1 MFKMSRILPDRSFW
15 CIYRQPITWLTMGLT
30 GFAYYQSAILSVSLG
45 LPNSPSITPIW
56 IPAPIAWATL
66 YLGGNHLIPGIAIAN
81 FITNFDVLTK
91 TLTVEKALVPSLIQT
106 IITLLTTVVGANLLR
121 IFFVGRILDRV
132 RNVVVFIATGLLIP
146 VITPTLSLVYMML
159 LGIVPWSLSGQV
171 WKTWWIG
178 DALSVII
185 GMPMLVSWQR
195 FRWRQMVWNRS
206 WDVGLLLLGF
216 GLLSGF
222 TFLSDYPLQYLVLP
236 GLLWAAIRLGDCGAT
251 FGVVAVTLMIILAT
265 AMGRGPFLRS
275 SLNESL
281 VLLQTFMGT
290 ITLTTL
296 LMLATIAEKAK
307 TQRDLA
313 IVNENL
319 ELRVRDR
326 TEELERILS
335 ELKQAQTQLVQTEK
349 MSSLGQLVAGLAHE
363 INNPISFI
371 YGNITYAQ
379 NYSRDLLSIIS
390 AYQAEYP
397 QPDRKLEAVVNDLEL
412 DYILDDFP
420 KVLNSMKAGADRIR
434 QLILTLRNFSR
445 LDEGGLKKVDLH
457 QGLDSTLFV
466 LNYRLTQSHGG
477 RQIEVIKKYDEF
489 PKIECYADE
498 LNQAFLH
505 LLNNAIDSLEANNSN
520 PPILLINTKYYP
532 DDKAVEVSI
541 WTDGPPISLATRSK
555 MFNPFFTTKPI
566 GQGPGLGL
574 PISQRIIEERH
585 GGTLGY
591 RSELGNGTEFY
602 LRIPIKQ
609 SQVKSPNDLKVEYSE
624 LRNLRAASDEVL
636 APLLPELPDV

>member
-1 MFKMSRILPDRSFW
+1 MFKMSRILPDRNFW
-15 CIYRQPITWLTMGLT
+15 LIYRQPTTWFMMALT
-30 GFAYYQSAILSVSLG
+30 GFAYYQSANLSMSLA

-66 YLGGNHLIPGIAIAN
+66 YIGGNHLIPGIAIAN
-81 FITNFDVLTK
+81 FITNFDVLIK
-91 TLTVEKALVPSLIQT
+91 NLTIEKALFTSFIQT
-106 IITLLTTVVGANLLR
+106 IITILTTGVGANLLR
-121 IFFVGRILDRV
+121 IFHVGQILDRV
-132 RNVVVFIATGLLIP
+132 RNVVVFIAIGLVIS
-146 VITPTLSLVYMML
+146 VITPTLSLMYMIL
-159 LGIVPWSLSGQV
+159 LGIVPGASFGEI

-178 DALSVII
+178 DALSIII

-195 FRWRQMVWNRS
+195 FRWRQMVWDRL
-206 WDVGLLLLGF
+206 WDIGFLLLGF

-222 TFLSDYPLQYLVLP
+222 TFLSDYPLEYLVLP

-251 FGVVAVTLMIILAT
+251 FGVVAVTMMIVLAT

-275 SLNESL
+275 SLNDSL
-281 VLLQTFMGT
+281 VLLQTFMAT
-290 ITLTTL
+290 IALTTL
-296 LMLATIAEKAK
+296 LMLAMIAEKAK

-313 IVNENL
+313 IINENL

-326 TEELERILS
+326 TEELECTLS
-335 ELKQAQTQLVQTEK
+335 ELQQAQTQLVQTEK
-349 MSSLGQLVAGLAHE
+349 MSSLEQLIAGLAHE

-379 NYSRDLLSIIS
+379 NYSQDLLSIIS
-390 AYQAEYP
+390 AYQAAYP
-397 QPDRKLEAVVNDLEL
+397 HPDRKLEAVVNDLEL
-412 DYILDDFP
+412 DYIQDDFP

-445 LDEGGLKKVDLH
+445 LDEGGLKQVDLH
-457 QGLDSTLFV
+457 QGLESTLFI
-466 LNYRLTQSHGG
+466 LNYRLTQSHRGIP
-477 RQIEVIKKYDEF
+477 IEVVKKYDEF

-505 LLNNAIDSLEANNSN
+505 LLNNAIDSLESNNSN
-520 PPILLINTKYYP
+520 SPILRINTKYYP
-532 DDKAVEVSI
+532 DNKTVEVSI
-541 WTDGPPISLATRSK
+541 WTDGPPISLETRSK

-609 SQVKSPNDLKVEYSE
+609 SC
-624 LRNLRAASDEVL
+624 
-636 APLLPELPDV
+636 

>member
-1 MFKMSRILPDRSFW
+1 MAKILPDRSFW
-15 CIYRQPITWLTMGLT
+15 DIYHQPTIWLTMALT
-30 GFAYYQSAILSVSLG
+30 GFAYYQSAHLSMGLA

-66 YLGGNHLIPGIAIAN
+66 FLGGNHLIPGIAIAN
-81 FITNFDVLTK
+81 FITNFDVLIK
-91 TLTVEKALVPSLIQT
+91 DLTIEKAIFTSLIQT
-106 IITLLTTVVGANLLR
+106 VITILTTVVGANLLHTC
-121 IFFVGRILDRV
+121 FVGRILDRV
-132 RNVVVFIATGLLIP
+132 RNVIVFIVIGLSIP
-146 VITPTLSLVYMML
+146 VITPTLSLVYMVL
-159 LGIVPWSLSGQV
+159 LGIVPWALCGEI

-185 GMPMLVSWQR
+185 GMPMLVSWQQ
-195 FRWRQMVWNRS
+195 FRWRQITWDRS
-206 WDVGLLLLGF
+206 WDLGLLLLGF

-236 GLLWAAIRLGDCGAT
+236 GLLWAAIRLGDYGAT
-251 FGVVAVTLMIILAT
+251 FGVVAVTLMTVMAT

-290 ITLTTL
+290 IALTTL
-296 LMLATIAEKAK
+296 LMLATIAEKYK
-307 TQRDLA
+307 TQQDLA

-335 ELKQAQTQLVQTEK
+335 ELQQAQTQLVQTEK

-379 NYSRDLLSIIS
+379 DYSRDLFSIVS
-390 AYQAEYP
+390 AYQAQYP
-397 QPDRKLEAVVNDLEL
+397 YPDQTLEMLVNDLEL
-412 DYILDDFP
+412 DYIRDDFP
-420 KVLNSMKAGADRIR
+420 KVLNSMKTGADRIR

-445 LDEGGLKKVDLH
+445 LGEGGLKKVDLH
-457 QGLDSTLFV
+457 DGLDSTLFV
-466 LNYRLTQSHGG
+466 LNYRLTQSHCSAY
-477 RQIEVIKKYDEF
+477 IEVIKKYDEF
-489 PKIECYADE
+489 PEVECYADE
-498 LNQAFLH
+498 LNQVFLH

-520 PPILLINTKYYP
+520 SPIVQINTKYHP
-532 DDKAVEVSI
+532 NDEAVEVGI
-541 WTDGPPISLATRSK
+541 WTDGPPISLAIRSK

-566 GQGPGLGL
+566 GQGSGLGL

-602 LRIPIKQ
+602 LRIPIKR
-609 SQVKSPNDLKVEYSE
+609 SC
-624 LRNLRAASDEVL
+624 
-636 APLLPELPDV
+636 

>member
-1 MFKMSRILPDRSFW
+1 MFKMSRILPDRNFW
-15 CIYRQPITWLTMGLT
+15 RIYHQPITWLTMALT
-30 GFAYYQSAILSVSLG
+30 GFAYYQSAIFSMRLG
-45 LPNSPSITPIW
+45 LSDSLSITPIW

-66 YLGGNHLIPGIAIAN
+66 YLGGNHLIPGIAIASL
-81 FITNFDVLTK
+81 ITNFNILIKTVTIENALFTSLVQTTITMLT
-91 TLTVEKALVPSLIQT
+91 AGI
-106 IITLLTTVVGANLLR
+106 GAHLLR
-121 IFFVGRILDRV
+121 TFFVGQILDRV
-132 RNVVVFIATGLLIP
+132 RNVMVFIVTGLLIP
-146 VITPTLSLVYMML
+146 VITPTLSLVYMAL
-159 LGIVPWSLSGQV
+159 VGIFPWALYGEV

-185 GMPMLVSWQR
+185 GMPMLVSWQQ
-195 FRWRQMVWNRS
+195 FRWRQIVWDRL
-206 WDVGLLLLGF
+206 WDIGLLLLGF

-236 GLLWAAIRLGDCGAT
+236 GLLWAAIRLGTCGAT
-251 FGVVAVTLMIILAT
+251 LGVVAVALMVVLAT

-281 VLLQTFMGT
+281 VLLQSFMGT
-290 ITLTTL
+290 ISLTTF

-326 TEELERILS
+326 TEELERILT
-335 ELKQAQTQLVQTEK
+335 ELQQAQTQLIQTEK
-349 MSSLGQLVAGLAHE
+349 MSSLGQLIAGLAHE

-379 NYSRDLLSIIS
+379 NYSQDLLSIVS
-390 AYQAEYP
+390 AYQAQYP
-397 QPDRKLEAVVNDLEL
+397 QPDRKLEAVVDDLEL
-412 DYILDDFP
+412 DYIRDDFP

-445 LDEGGLKKVDLH
+445 LDEGGLKQVDLH

-466 LNYRLTQSHGG
+466 LNYRLTQSHRGIP
-477 RQIEVIKKYDEF
+477 IEVIKKYDEF
-489 PKIECYADE
+489 PQVECYADE

-505 LLNNAIDSLEANNSN
+505 LLNNAIDNLESNNSN
-520 PPILLINTKYYP
+520 SPILRINTKYYP
-532 DDKAVEVSI
+532 DDKTVEVSI
-541 WTDGPPISLATRSK
+541 WTDGPPISSITRSK

-591 RSELGNGTEFY
+591 RSELGSGTEFY
-602 LRIPIKQ
+602 LRIPINQ
-609 SQVKSPNDLKVEYSE
+609 S
-624 LRNLRAASDEVL
+624 
-636 APLLPELPDV
+636 

>member
-1 MFKMSRILPDRSFW
+1 MFKMSRILPDRNFW
-15 CIYRQPITWLTMGLT
+15 RIYHQPITWLTMALT
-30 GFAYYQSAILSVSLG
+30 GFAYYQSAIFSMRLG
-45 LPNSPSITPIW
+45 LSDSLSITPIW

-66 YLGGNHLIPGIAIAN
+66 YLGGNHLIPGIAIASL
-81 FITNFDVLTK
+81 ITNFNILIKTVTIENALFTSLVQTTITMLT
-91 TLTVEKALVPSLIQT
+91 AGI
-106 IITLLTTVVGANLLR
+106 GAHLLR
-121 IFFVGRILDRV
+121 TFFVGQILDRV
-132 RNVVVFIATGLLIP
+132 RNVMVFIVTGLLIP
-146 VITPTLSLVYMML
+146 VITPTLSLVYMAL
-159 LGIVPWSLSGQV
+159 VGIFPWALYGEV

-185 GMPMLVSWQR
+185 GMPMLVSWQQ
-195 FRWRQMVWNRS
+195 FRWRQIVWDRL
-206 WDVGLLLLGF
+206 WDIGLLLLGF

-236 GLLWAAIRLGDCGAT
+236 GLLWAAIRLGTCGAT
-251 FGVVAVTLMIILAT
+251 LGVVAVALMVVLAT

-281 VLLQTFMGT
+281 VLLQSFMGT
-290 ITLTTL
+290 ISLTTF

-326 TEELERILS
+326 TEELERILT
-335 ELKQAQTQLVQTEK
+335 ELQQAQTQLIQTEK
-349 MSSLGQLVAGLAHE
+349 MSSLGQLIAGLAHE

-379 NYSRDLLSIIS
+379 NYSQDLLSIVS
-390 AYQAEYP
+390 AYQAQYP
-397 QPDRKLEAVVNDLEL
+397 QPDRKLEAVVDDLEL
-412 DYILDDFP
+412 DYIRDDFP
-420 KVLNSMKAGADRIR
+420 KVLNSMKTGADRIR

-445 LDEGGLKKVDLH
+445 LDEGGLKQVDLH

-466 LNYRLTQSHGG
+466 LNYRLTQSHRGIP
-477 RQIEVIKKYDEF
+477 IEVIKKYDEF
-489 PKIECYADE
+489 PQVECYADE

-505 LLNNAIDSLEANNSN
+505 LLNNAIDNLESNNSN
-520 PPILLINTKYYP
+520 SPILRINTKYYP
-532 DDKAVEVSI
+532 DDKTVEVSI
-541 WTDGPPISLATRSK
+541 WTDGPPISSITRSK

-591 RSELGNGTEFY
+591 RSELGSGTEFY
-602 LRIPIKQ
+602 LRIPINQ
-609 SQVKSPNDLKVEYSE
+609 S
-624 LRNLRAASDEVL
+624 
-636 APLLPELPDV
+636 

>member
-1 MFKMSRILPDRSFW
+1 MFKMARILPDRNFW
-15 CIYRQPITWLTMGLT
+15 YIYRQPITWLTMVLT
-30 GFAYYQSAILSVSLG
+30 GLAYYQSAHLSIGLA

-91 TLTVEKALVPSLIQT
+91 NLTTEKALFTSLIQT
-106 IITLLTTVVGANLLR
+106 VIAILTTVIGANLLR
-121 IFFVGRILDRV
+121 VFSVGQILDRV
-132 RNVVVFIATGLLIP
+132 RNVMVFIAIGLVIP
-146 VITPTLSLVYMML
+146 VITPTLSLVYMVL
-159 LGIVPWSLSGQV
+159 LGIVPWALSAEI

-195 FRWRQMVWNRS
+195 FRWRQMAWDRS
-206 WDVGLLLLGF
+206 WDLGLLFLGF

-236 GLLWAAIRLGDCGAT
+236 GLLWAAIRLGDYGAT
-251 FGVVAVTLMIILAT
+251 FGVVAVTLMTVLAT

-275 SLNESL
+275 SLNGSL
-281 VLLQTFMGT
+281 VLLQSFMGT
-290 ITLTTL
+290 ITLTTF
-296 LMLATIAEKAK
+296 LMLATMAEKRQ
-307 TQRDLA
+307 TQQDLA

-326 TEELERILS
+326 TEELERILT
-335 ELKQAQTQLVQTEK
+335 ELQHTQTQLVQTEK

-371 YGNITYAQ
+371 YGNLTYAQ
-379 NYSRDLLSIIS
+379 NYSRDLFSIVN
-390 AYQAEYP
+390 AYQVQYP
-397 QPDRKLEAVVNDLEL
+397 KPDRTLEALVNDLEL
-412 DYILDDFP
+412 DYIRDDFP
-420 KVLNSMKAGADRIR
+420 KVLNSMKTGADRIR

-457 QGLDSTLFV
+457 EGLDSTLFV
-466 LNYRLTQSHGG
+466 LNYRLTQSP
-477 RQIEVIKKYDEF
+477 RSIQIQVIKKYDKF

-498 LNQAFLH
+498 LNQVFLH
-505 LLNNAIDSLEANNSN
+505 LLNNAIDSLEANNSTS
-520 PPILLINTKYYP
+520 PTLRINTKHYLN
-532 DDKAVEVSI
+532 DKTVEVSI
-541 WTDGPPISLATRSK
+541 WTDGPPIPLAIRSK

-609 SQVKSPNDLKVEYSE
+609 SC
-624 LRNLRAASDEVL
+624 
-636 APLLPELPDV
+636 

>member
-1 MFKMSRILPDRSFW
+1 MFKMSRILPDRNFW
-15 CIYRQPITWLTMGLT
+15 SIYRQPSTWLTMALIGVAYCKSADLSMGL
-30 GFAYYQSAILSVSLG
+30 A
-45 LPNSPSITPIW
+45 LPNSLSITPIW

-66 YLGGNHLIPGIAIAN
+66 YLGGNHLIPAIAIAH
-81 FITNFDVLTK
+81 FITNFHVVIK
-91 TLTVEKALVPSLIQT
+91 EVAIEKALFTTLIQT
-106 IITLLTTVVGANLLR
+106 IFTVSTTAIGTNLLR
-121 IFFVGRILDRV
+121 ILVGSQILSRV
-132 RNVVVFIATGLLIP
+132 RNVVIFIAIGSVIP
-146 VITPTLSLVYMML
+146 GITPTLSLVYMGFS
-159 LGIVPWSLSGQV
+159 GIVPWALSGQT
-171 WKTWWIG
+171 WTTWWIG

-195 FRWRQMVWNRS
+195 FRLRQIVWDRS
-206 WDVGLLLLGF
+206 WDVGFLLLGF

-251 FGVVAVTLMIILAT
+251 FGVVAVTLMIALAT

-281 VLLQTFMGT
+281 VLLQTFMAT
-290 ITLTTL
+290 IALTTL
-296 LMLATIAEKAK
+296 LMLAMISEKAK

-335 ELKQAQTQLVQTEK
+335 ELQQAQTQLVQTEK
-349 MSSLGQLVAGLAHE
+349 MSSLGQLIAGLAHE

-390 AYQAEYP
+390 AYQTHYP
-397 QPDRKLEAVVNDLEL
+397 HPDRKLEAVVNDLEL
-412 DYILDDFP
+412 DYIQDDFP

-445 LDEGGLKKVDLH
+445 LDEGGLKQVDLH

-466 LNYRLTQSHGG
+466 LNYRLTQSH
-477 RQIEVIKKYDEF
+477 RSIPIEVIKKYDEF

-505 LLNNAIDSLEANNSN
+505 LLNNAIDSLESNNSN
-520 PPILLINTKYYP
+520 SPILRINTKYYP
-532 DDKAVEVSI
+532 DDKTVEVSI
-541 WTDGPPISLATRSK
+541 WTDGPPISLITRSK

-574 PISQRIIEERH
+574 SISQRIIEERH
-585 GGTLGY
+585 RGTLGY

-602 LRIPIKQ
+602 LRIPINQ
-609 SQVKSPNDLKVEYSE
+609 S
-624 LRNLRAASDEVL
+624 
-636 APLLPELPDV
+636 

>member
-1 MFKMSRILPDRSFW
+1 MFKMSRILPDRNFW
-15 CIYRQPITWLTMGLT
+15 RIYHQPITWLTMALT
-30 GFAYYQSAILSVSLG
+30 GFAYYQSAIFSMRLG
-45 LPNSPSITPIW
+45 LSDSLSITPIW

-66 YLGGNHLIPGIAIAN
+66 YLGGNHLIPGIAIASL
-81 FITNFDVLTK
+81 ITNFNILIKTVTIENALFTSLVQTTITMLT
-91 TLTVEKALVPSLIQT
+91 AGI
-106 IITLLTTVVGANLLR
+106 GAHLLR
-121 IFFVGRILDRV
+121 TFFVGQILDRV
-132 RNVVVFIATGLLIP
+132 RNVMVFIVTGLLIP
-146 VITPTLSLVYMML
+146 VITPTLSLVYMAL
-159 LGIVPWSLSGQV
+159 VGIFPWALYGEV

-185 GMPMLVSWQR
+185 GMPMLVSWQQ
-195 FRWRQMVWNRS
+195 FRWRQIVWDRL
-206 WDVGLLLLGF
+206 WDIGLLLLGF

-236 GLLWAAIRLGDCGAT
+236 GLLWAAIRLGTCGAT
-251 FGVVAVTLMIILAT
+251 LGVVAVALMVVLAT

-281 VLLQTFMGT
+281 VLLQSFMGT
-290 ITLTTL
+290 ISLTTF

-326 TEELERILS
+326 TEELERILT
-335 ELKQAQTQLVQTEK
+335 ELQQAQTQLVQTEK
-349 MSSLGQLVAGLAHE
+349 MSSLGQLIAGLAHE

-379 NYSRDLLSIIS
+379 NYSQDLLSIIS

-397 QPDRKLEAVVNDLEL
+397 HPDRKIEAVVHDLEL
-412 DYILDDFP
+412 DYIQDDFP

-445 LDEGGLKKVDLH
+445 LDEGGLKQVDLH

-466 LNYRLTQSHGG
+466 LNYRLTQSHRGIP
-477 RQIEVIKKYDEF
+477 IEVIKKYDEF
-489 PKIECYADE
+489 PQVECYADE

-505 LLNNAIDSLEANNSN
+505 LLNNAIDNLESNNSN
-520 PPILLINTKYYP
+520 SPILRINTKYYP
-532 DDKAVEVSI
+532 DDKTVEVSI
-541 WTDGPPISLATRSK
+541 WTDGPPISSITRSK

-591 RSELGNGTEFY
+591 RSELGSGTEFY
-602 LRIPIKQ
+602 LRIPINQ
-609 SQVKSPNDLKVEYSE
+609 S
-624 LRNLRAASDEVL
+624 
-636 APLLPELPDV
+636 

>member
-1 MFKMSRILPDRSFW
+1 MFKMSRILPDRNFW
-15 CIYRQPITWLTMGLT
+15 RIYHQPITWLTMALT
-30 GFAYYQSAILSVSLG
+30 GFAYYQSAIFSMRLG
-45 LPNSPSITPIW
+45 LSDSLSITPIW

-66 YLGGNHLIPGIAIAN
+66 YLGGNHLIPGIAIASL
-81 FITNFDVLTK
+81 ITNFNILIKTVTIENALFTSLVQTTITMLT
-91 TLTVEKALVPSLIQT
+91 AGI
-106 IITLLTTVVGANLLR
+106 GAHLLR
-121 IFFVGRILDRV
+121 TFFVGQILDRV
-132 RNVVVFIATGLLIP
+132 RNVMVFIVTGLLIP
-146 VITPTLSLVYMML
+146 VITPTLSLVYMAL
-159 LGIVPWSLSGQV
+159 VGIFPWALYGEV

-185 GMPMLVSWQR
+185 GMPMLVSWQQ
-195 FRWRQMVWNRS
+195 FRWRQIVWDRL
-206 WDVGLLLLGF
+206 WDIGLLLLGF

-236 GLLWAAIRLGDCGAT
+236 GLLWAAIRLGTCGAT
-251 FGVVAVTLMIILAT
+251 LGVVAVALMVVLAT
-265 AMGRGPFLRS
+265 AMERGPFLRS

-281 VLLQTFMGT
+281 VLLQSFMGT
-290 ITLTTL
+290 ISLTTF

-326 TEELERILS
+326 TEELERILT
-335 ELKQAQTQLVQTEK
+335 ELQQAQTQLVQTEK
-349 MSSLGQLVAGLAHE
+349 MSSLGQLIAGLAHE

-379 NYSRDLLSIIS
+379 NYSQDLLSIIS

-397 QPDRKLEAVVNDLEL
+397 HPDRKIEAVVHDLEL
-412 DYILDDFP
+412 DYIQDDFP

-445 LDEGGLKKVDLH
+445 LDEGGLKQVDLH

-466 LNYRLTQSHGG
+466 LNYRLTQSHRGIP
-477 RQIEVIKKYDEF
+477 IEVIKKYDEF
-489 PKIECYADE
+489 PQVECYADE

-505 LLNNAIDSLEANNSN
+505 LLNNAIDNLESNNSN
-520 PPILLINTKYYP
+520 SPILRINTKYYP
-532 DDKAVEVSI
+532 DDKTVEVSI
-541 WTDGPPISLATRSK
+541 WTDGPPISSITRSK

-602 LRIPIKQ
+602 LRIPINQ
-609 SQVKSPNDLKVEYSE
+609 S
-624 LRNLRAASDEVL
+624 
-636 APLLPELPDV
+636 

>member
-1 MFKMSRILPDRSFW
+1 MFKMSRILPDRNFW
-15 CIYRQPITWLTMGLT
+15 RIYHQPITWLTMALT
-30 GFAYYQSAILSVSLG
+30 GFAYYQSAIFSMRLG
-45 LPNSPSITPIW
+45 LSDSLSITPIW

-66 YLGGNHLIPGIAIAN
+66 YLGGNHLIPGIAIASL
-81 FITNFDVLTK
+81 ITNFNILIKTVTIENALFTSLVQTTITMLT
-91 TLTVEKALVPSLIQT
+91 AGI
-106 IITLLTTVVGANLLR
+106 GAHLLR
-121 IFFVGRILDRV
+121 TFFVGQILDRV
-132 RNVVVFIATGLLIP
+132 RNVMVFIVTGLLIP
-146 VITPTLSLVYMML
+146 VITPTLSLVYMAL
-159 LGIVPWSLSGQV
+159 VGIFPWALYGEV

-185 GMPMLVSWQR
+185 GMPMLVSWQQ
-195 FRWRQMVWNRS
+195 FRWRQIVWDRL
-206 WDVGLLLLGF
+206 WDIGLLLLGF

-236 GLLWAAIRLGDCGAT
+236 GLLWAAIRLGTCGAT
-251 FGVVAVTLMIILAT
+251 LGVVAVALMVVLAT
-265 AMGRGPFLRS
+265 AMERGPFLRS

-281 VLLQTFMGT
+281 VLLQSFMGT
-290 ITLTTL
+290 ISLTTF

-326 TEELERILS
+326 TEELERILT
-335 ELKQAQTQLVQTEK
+335 ELQQAQTQLVQTEK
-349 MSSLGQLVAGLAHE
+349 MSSLGQLIAGLAHE

-379 NYSRDLLSIIS
+379 NYSQDLLSIIS

-397 QPDRKLEAVVNDLEL
+397 HPDRKIEAVVHDLEL
-412 DYILDDFP
+412 DYIQDDFP

-445 LDEGGLKKVDLH
+445 LDEGGLKQVDLH

-466 LNYRLTQSHGG
+466 LNYRLTQSHRGIP
-477 RQIEVIKKYDEF
+477 IEVIKKYDEF
-489 PKIECYADE
+489 PQVECYADE

-505 LLNNAIDSLEANNSN
+505 LLNNAIDNLESNNSN
-520 PPILLINTKYYP
+520 SPILRINTKYYP
-532 DDKAVEVSI
+532 DDKTVEVSI
-541 WTDGPPISLATRSK
+541 WTDGPPISSITRSK

-591 RSELGNGTEFY
+591 RSELGSGTEFY
-602 LRIPIKQ
+602 LRIPINQ
-609 SQVKSPNDLKVEYSE
+609 S
-624 LRNLRAASDEVL
+624 
-636 APLLPELPDV
+636 